1 MKNIGLLLLTSL
13 FLAGCTTPTHLPLS
27 GSQAIEIRIDDQF
40 NPKQCQYL
48 GTVTGNEGHWYS
60 YLFFANDT
68 MMQGAVNDLKNNAK
82 ELDADTI
89 FVIAPQAFV
98 TSFSLLGT
106 AYRCQ

>member
-1 MKNIGLLLLTSL
+1 MKNIGLLLLASL
-13 FLAGCTTPTHLPLS
+13 FLAGCTTPTHLKLS

-40 NPKQCQYL
+40 NPKHCQYL

-60 YLFFANDT
+60 YLFFSNDT